1 MRLSNIGVNNYIVT
15 LKGAVVKQKYSEFNA
30 KNKEYQKSE
39 FVFAFKDNKSK
50 EIKYINCV
58 AWDKQAKYFDQ
69 AVTKGTQVFI
79 SGYLK
84 ERKWTDKENKEHV
97 DNYVQLASYDVLK
110 DSKIQKLFKER
121 NKQEIAKM
129 DHEKLA
135 KIDRNLDFKE
145 WRKDKEFSDSKVM
158 IKAYNDACEM
168 QKLSYYAAQKE
179 LDKRAENFTKNQVDI
194 NVKGV

>member
-30 KNKEYQKSE
+30 KNKDYQKSE

-58 AWDKQAKYFDQ
+58 AWDKQAQYFDQ

-84 ERKWTDKENKEHV
+84 ERKWTDKDGKEHI

-145 WRKDKEFSDSKVM
+145 WRKDKEFSDSKSV
-158 IKAYNDACEM
+158 IKAYNDACEF

-179 LDKRAENFTKNQVDI
+179 LDKRADGFTKKQVDI